1 MPAVARVGDLIS
13 TGHGCDASA
22 PIAGPG
28 ASTVFVNAF
37 PAAINGSPIGPHT
50 ITNPASPPTPPCIPH
65 PGQVVNTASKTVY
78 ANAVGI
84 ARNLDSAD
92 AGAITQG
99 SPNVFAN

>member
-13 TGHGCDASA
+13 TGHGCAISA

-28 ASTVFVNAF
+28 ASNVFVNGL
-37 PAAINGSPIGPHT
+37 PAAINGSPIALHE
-50 ITNPASPPTPPCIPH
+50 INNPNPEPPCIPH
-65 PGQVVNTASKTVY
+65 PGQVVNTASITVY
-78 ANAVGI
+78 ANGIGI

-99 SPNVFAN
+99 SPTVFAN